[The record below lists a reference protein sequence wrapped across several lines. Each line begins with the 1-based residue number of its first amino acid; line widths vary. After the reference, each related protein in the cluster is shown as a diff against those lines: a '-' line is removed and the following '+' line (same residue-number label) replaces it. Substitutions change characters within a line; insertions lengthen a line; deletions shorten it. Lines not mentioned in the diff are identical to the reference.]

1 MGKVNQQ
8 DYEKGYR
15 KGIEAAL
22 HMCNFPLRDLTDR
35 GIVESQ
41 PECSDF
47 IKESLSRLGGHRA
60 SPRQTPLETM
70 ESPRFLVA
78 HQFVRKFKLGD
89 RKRIIGRADGKEVI
103 IALVGH
109 VETHVVA
116 DDDDG
121 GFAGRCEMLLP
132 GEAVPAMTGY
142 CLGSIDGTGTA
153 LIVGQDN
160 KLYVYSPE
168 DAVDLPWE
176 KLNAEGAELI
186 VDAAQNMH
194 LRSIPGMMAKS
205 IEEG

>member
-15 KGIEAAL
+15 KGIETAL
-22 HMCNFPLRDLTDR
+22 HMCNFPFRDWTDR

-47 IKESLSRLGGHRA
+47 IKESLSRMAGHRA
-60 SPRQTPLETM
+60 SPRQTPLEMM
-70 ESPRFLVA
+70 EIPRFLDA
-78 HQFVRKFKLGD
+78 HQFLRKFKLGD
-89 RKRIIGRADGKEVI
+89 RKRIIGRAGEKEVV

-109 VETHVVA
+109 VETHIVA
-116 DDDDG
+116 EDDDG
-121 GFAGRCEMLLP
+121 GFVGRCEMLLP
-132 GEAVPAMTGY
+132 GETVPSMTGY
-142 CLGSIDGTGTA
+142 CLGPIDGTGTA
-153 LIVGQDN
+153 LIVGQDD

-168 DAVDLPWE
+168 DAIDLPWE
-176 KLNAEGAELI
+176 NLKTEGAELVVNAENI
-186 VDAAQNMH
+186 Q